1 MKFLLC
7 LVAALSALACQ
18 NTANTVAAPET
29 AATALVFEHAN
40 VIPMDQERVLEDQ
53 TVLVRDG
60 RIVEVGSGIEAPA
73 DAQRIDARGKYL
85 MPGMAEMH
93 GHIPPPTAPS
103 GQVNAV
109 LFLYVANGVT
119 TVRGMLGYPNQLEL
133 RAKANAGEIVAPTLY
148 LAGPSLGGQAVK
160 TAEEAASKV
169 REQHAEGWDLLKI
182 FPGLSRDNYD
192 VIVRTAREVGIPFAG
207 HVPSE
212 VGLLHAL
219 EMRQLTIDHL
229 DGYIEYLNGATRAVP
244 DEELRK
250 VAQLT
255 REAGTM
261 VVPTMA
267 LWEVL
272 RGFPEIEALKALP
285 ELQYMPRDQVEQ
297 WTEGYSKRRA
307 DPKFDF
313 ASVKWIV
320 ENRMRLLKI
329 MHEEGVGILFGTDAP
344 QQFSVPG
351 FSIHH
356 EVKRM
361 ADAGMRP
368 YEILRSG
375 TASVG
380 AYFQDKDKFG
390 MVVPGHRADLLLL
403 EANPLDD
410 AANIARRAGVMVRG
424 RWIPEAEIQ
433 KKLAAIAGAGGSA
446 N

>member
-1 MKFLLC
+1 MKFVLC

-18 NTANTVAAPET
+18 NTADTAPAPETVAA
-29 AATALVFEHAN
+29 ALVFEHAN

-53 TVLVRDG
+53 TVLIRDG
-60 RIVEVGSGIEAPA
+60 RIEEVGPAIEAPS

-103 GQVNAV
+103 AQVDAV

-160 TAEEAASKV
+160 TAEEAESKV

-207 HVPSE
+207 HVPSD

-229 DGYIEYLNGATRAVP
+229 DGYIEYLDGASRAVP

-250 VAQLT
+250 VARQT

-272 RGFPEIEALKALP
+272 RGFPELETLKAFP

-297 WTEGYSKRRA
+297 WTNGYIKRRA
-307 DPKFDF
+307 NPEFNF
-313 ASVKWIV
+313 VSAKWTV
-320 ENRMRLLKI
+320 ENRMRLLRI
-329 MHEEGVGILFGTDAP
+329 VHEEGVGILFGTDAP

-361 ADAGMRP
+361 ADAGMSP

-390 MVVPGHRADLLLL
+390 LVAPGHRADLLLL

-424 RWIPEAEIQ
+424 RWIPESEIQAKLAEI
-433 KKLAAIAGAGGSA
+433 AAANGGAD
-446 N
+446 

>member
-1 MKFLLC
+1 MKFVLC

-18 NTANTVAAPET
+18 NTADTAAAPEAVT
-29 AATALVFEHAN
+29 AALVFEHAN
-40 VIPMDQERVLEDQ
+40 VIPMDEERVLEDQ
-53 TVLVRDG
+53 TVLIRDG
-60 RIVEVGSGIEAPA
+60 RIMEVGSAIEAPS

-103 GQVNAV
+103 AQVDAV

-160 TAEEAASKV
+160 TAEEAESKV

-207 HVPSE
+207 HVPSD

-229 DGYIEYLNGATRAVP
+229 DGYIEYLDGASRAVP

-250 VAQLT
+250 VARQT

-272 RGFPEIEALKALP
+272 RGFPELETLKAFP

-297 WTEGYSKRRA
+297 WTNGYIKRRA
-307 DPKFDF
+307 NPEFNF
-313 ASVKWIV
+313 ASAKWTV
-320 ENRMRLLKI
+320 ENRMRLLRI

-361 ADAGMRP
+361 ADAGMSP

-380 AYFQDKDKFG
+380 GYFQDKDKFG
-390 MVVPGHRADLLLL
+390 LVAPGHRADLLLL
-403 EANPLDD
+403 EGNPLDD

-424 RWIPEAEIQ
+424 RWIPESEIQGKLAEI
-433 KKLAAIAGAGGSA
+433 AAANGGAD
-446 N
+446 